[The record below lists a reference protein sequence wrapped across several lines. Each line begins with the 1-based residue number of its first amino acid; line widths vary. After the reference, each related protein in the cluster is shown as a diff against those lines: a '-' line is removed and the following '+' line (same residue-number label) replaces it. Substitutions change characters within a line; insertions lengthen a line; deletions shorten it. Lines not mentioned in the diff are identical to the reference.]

1 MRCSMNKPLL
11 ITHPK
16 KARMIAHRGLSGI
29 ETENTA
35 AAFVAAGQ
43 HPYFGIETDVHK
55 TRDGRFIIIHDDDTC
70 RVCGESRI
78 VEETDFDVLRTLH
91 LKDMATG
98 LIRHDL
104 VLPTL
109 AEYIR
114 ILRHYEKHAVLEI
127 KNPMER
133 ADIENIIRLIREED
147 YLTSTTFIS
156 FDWQNM
162 LHIRSLLPHQSAQF
176 LMEEWEDDLPERL
189 AKHRL
194 DLDIYYKC
202 LTKERVEKL
211 HEKGILVN
219 VWTVDDAQTAAS
231 LCNMGVDQITSN
243 ILL

>member
-1 MRCSMNKPLL
+1 MNKPIL
-11 ITHPK
+11 ISHPN
-16 KARMIAHRGLSGI
+16 KAKMIAHRGLSGL

-43 HPYFGIETDVHK
+43 HPYFGIETDVHRTK
-55 TRDGRFIIIHDDDTC
+55 DGRFIIIHDDDTC

-78 VEETDFDVLRTLH
+78 VEETDFDALRTLH
-91 LKDMATG
+91 LKDKATG
-98 LIRHDL
+98 LIRRDL

-127 KNPMER
+127 KNPMEK
-133 ADIENIIRLIREED
+133 ADIESIIRIIRDED
-147 YLTSTTFIS
+147 YLHSTTFIS

-162 LHIRSLLPHQSAQF
+162 LHIRSLLPDQSAQF
-176 LMEEWEDDLPERL
+176 LTEKWQDDLPDTLSE
-189 AKHRL
+189 HRL
-194 DLDIYYKC
+194 DLDIYFKC

-219 VWTVDDAQTAAS
+219 VWTVDKEEDALA
-231 LCNMGVDQITSN
+231 LCDMGVDQITSN

>member
-1 MRCSMNKPLL
+1 MNKPIL
-11 ITHPK
+11 ISHPN
-16 KARMIAHRGLSGI
+16 KAKMIAHRGLSGI

-43 HPYFGIETDVHK
+43 HPYFGIETDVHRTK
-55 TRDGRFIIIHDDDTC
+55 DGRFIIIHDDDTC

-78 VEETDFDVLRTLH
+78 VEETDFDTLRTLH
-91 LKDMATG
+91 LKDKATG

-127 KNPMER
+127 KNPMEK
-133 ADIENIIRLIREED
+133 ADIESIIRIIREEE
-147 YLTSTTFIS
+147 YLPCTTFIS
-156 FDWQNM
+156 FDFQNM

-176 LMEEWEDDLPERL
+176 LMEQWEDSLPEKL
-189 AKHRL
+189 AEHRL
-194 DLDIYYKC
+194 DLDIYFKC

-211 HEKGILVN
+211 HKKGVLVN
-219 VWTVDDAQTAAS
+219 VWTVDKEEDALA
-231 LCNMGVDQITSN
+231 LCDMGVDQITSN

>member
-1 MRCSMNKPLL
+1 M
-11 ITHPK
+11 
-16 KARMIAHRGLSGI
+16 
-29 ETENTA
+29 
-35 AAFVAAGQ
+35 
-43 HPYFGIETDVHK
+43 
-55 TRDGRFIIIHDDDTC
+55 
-70 RVCGESRI
+70 
-78 VEETDFDVLRTLH
+78 EETDFSVLRQLR
-91 LKDMATG
+91 LKDKHTG
-98 LIRHDL
+98 NLRHDL

-109 AEYIR
+109 SEYIR
-114 ILRHYEKHAVLEI
+114 ILKHYEKHAVLEI
-127 KNPMER
+127 KNPMEK
-133 ADIENIIRLIREED
+133 ADIAEIIRLIREED

-219 VWTVDDAQTAAS
+219 VWTVDDPADAAA
-231 LCNMGVDQITSN
+231 LADMGVDQITSN

>member
-1 MRCSMNKPLL
+1 MNKPIL
-11 ITHPK
+11 ISHPN
-16 KARMIAHRGLSGI
+16 KAKMIAHRGLSGI

-43 HPYFGIETDVHK
+43 HPYFGIETDVHRTK
-55 TRDGRFIIIHDDDTC
+55 DGQFLIIHDDDTF
-70 RVCGESRI
+70 RISGEHHI
-78 VEETDFDVLRTLH
+78 VEETDFDTLRSLR
-91 LKDMATG
+91 LMDKATG
-98 LIRHDL
+98 NVRHDL

-109 AEYIR
+109 SEYIR
-114 ILRHYEKHAVLEI
+114 ILKHYDKHAVLEI
-127 KNPMER
+127 KNPMEK
-133 ADIENIIRLIREED
+133 ADIAEIIRLIREED

-176 LMEEWEDDLPERL
+176 LMEQWQDDLPERL
-189 AKHRL
+189 ARHRL

-211 HEKGILVN
+211 HEKGINVN
-219 VWTVDDAQTAAS
+219 VWTVDDPSSALS
-231 LCNMGVDQITSN
+231 LCDMGVDQITSN

>member
-1 MRCSMNKPLL
+1 MNKPIL
-11 ITHPK
+11 ISHPN
-16 KARMIAHRGLSGI
+16 KAKMIAHRGLSGI

-55 TRDGRFIIIHDDDTC
+55 TRDGQFIIIHDDDTL
-70 RVCGESRI
+70 RVSGESHT
-78 VEETDFDVLRTLH
+78 VEETDFDTLRSLR
-91 LKDMATG
+91 LMDKATG
-98 LIRHDL
+98 NVRHDL

-109 AEYIR
+109 SEYIR
-114 ILRHYEKHAVLEI
+114 ILKHYEKHAVLEI
-127 KNPMER
+127 KNPMEK
-133 ADIENIIRLIREED
+133 ADIENIIRIIQEED

-176 LMEEWEDDLPERL
+176 LMEQWQDDLPERL

-202 LTKERVEKL
+202 LTKERVDAL
-211 HEKGILVN
+211 HERGIRVN
-219 VWTVDDAQTAAS
+219 VWTVDGLEDALALS
-231 LCNMGVDQITSN
+231 DMGVDQITSN